1 MFNIRY
7 LSLKFTIRFEQ
18 PGRLPASK
26 VPAIRGGIGNMLL
39 MGNCMEAGK
48 YESGN
53 KNRID
58 YHVPDSVC
66 EKCVFHEE
74 CPVRRIY
81 YHPYRLRPEYVQEKG
96 NVGYLY
102 ECTDAREKVSKG
114 DTLSFY
120 MKLFGDVVIH
130 FPLILQAVYQLGLAG
145 LGTGQL
151 RFSLVSVVNH
161 RGEPVLSG
169 NNVCLGYIRPDFLS
183 DYISRRLS
191 EHRSY
196 RSGGKSSLKIRFAA
210 PWTQKYQGEFLREF
224 HADAFVDAVYR
235 RVYLLHCFEGIVM
248 ERKHPFQKCM
258 HITEQQAGKKEVLR
272 YSATQGKKIYLNGL
286 LGEFVLGEVPDE
298 FLPYIY
304 AGEFL
309 HIGKNCSMGF
319 GQYHAGFEQSP
330 LF

>member
-18 PGRLPASK
+18 AGRLPASK
-26 VPAIRGGIGNMLL
+26 VSAIRGGIGNMLL

-81 YHPYRLRPEYVQEKG
+81 YHPYRLFPEYVQEKG

-102 ECTDAREKVSKG
+102 ECGDERETVHKG
-114 DTLSFY
+114 DTLSFC

-145 LGTGQL
+145 LGTGRL

-161 RGEPVLSG
+161 RGEPVLSE

-183 DYISRRLS
+183 DYISSRLL
-191 EHRSY
+191 EHPAGTKAGVR
-196 RSGGKSSLKIRFAA
+196 IRFVT

-235 RVYLLHCFEGIVM
+235 RVYLLHCFEGIAM

-258 HITEQQAGKKEVLR
+258 HITGQKTGEKEILR
-272 YSATQGKKIYLNGL
+272 YSATQGKKIHLNGL
-286 LGEFVLGEVPDE
+286 LGEFVLEEVPDE

-319 GQYHAGFEQSP
+319 GQYHAGSERGS
-330 LF
+330 LI